1 MQVSVVLSDNKF
13 HVQCNIIKVTGNTD
27 VKHFGNKQPLFLL
40 IYITL
45 FTNNQYNL
53 VFLVE
58 TTSLAYYSIKDSHI
72 KLSSNQRTKFFFI
85 LHQNIF
91 IAVFPKF
98 LAEFEF

>member
-58 TTSLAYYSIKDSHI
+58 TTSLAFIIQLKILILNYHLTKGPNFSLFCIKTFLL
-72 KLSSNQRTKFFFI
+72 LSF
-85 LHQNIF
+85 QNF
-91 IAVFPKF
+91 
-98 LAEFEF
+98 